1 MSHYKQCDKLPTYI
15 LLFLSMINNLDIS
28 FVIIIVYTNT
38 LKEAS

>member
-28 FVIIIVYTNT
+28 FVIIVYTNT